1 MCFTATM
8 LMGKKMKTFRGG
20 VIGCWRSRCSSAL
33 LLQYYAVLRR
43 TNNFWIMHLE
53 LRLHAWELIVD
64 LTFFRDFMHIVLVHY
79 LEVKVIPNPTL
90 VDMYFAS
97 ISLFETTGFHYPK
110 CCIVE
115 KIMLNFVLACCVL

>member
-1 MCFTATM
+1 
-8 LMGKKMKTFRGG
+8 
-20 VIGCWRSRCSSAL
+20 
-33 LLQYYAVLRR
+33 
-43 TNNFWIMHLE
+43 MHLE

-97 ISLFETTGFHYPK
+97 ISLFRRLDF
-110 CCIVE
+110 I
-115 KIMLNFVLACCVL
+115 IINAAL